1 MAVAAMS
8 PSEAYDAA
16 SRSGALIVDMRP
28 EHEVSYRVFDVPG
41 TICIPRG
48 EIAERAGELP
58 RGRLL
63 IVADSVGLHSRAA
76 AEVLSSAGLGPVA
89 SLTGGMVD
97 WERDG
102 LPVRKDPDFEL
113 RGQCGC
119 KLRSKKG

>member
-1 MAVAAMS
+1 MS
-8 PSEAYDAA
+8 PREAYRAA
-16 SRSGALIVDMRP
+16 KESGAVIVDMRP
-28 EHEVSYRVFDVPG
+28 GHEVSYRVFDVPEVV
-41 TICIPRG
+41 CIPRS
-48 EIAERAGELP
+48 EIAARAGELP
-58 RGRLL
+58 GERLL

-76 AEVLSSAGLGPVA
+76 AEVLSAAGLGPVA

-119 KLRSKKG
+119 KLRSRKS